1 MGEVCQRAGASTA
14 EGEECREA
22 GAEGCRHGQVYQPL
36 WNGELVSLCL
46 SRCVCVCVH
55 MCVLLSF
62 CVHMCVSLSFCVR
75 MCVCVCMCVCKLHI
89 SVWLFPFQ
97 LHQTKLGLEL
107 ASWHYHSHVIGQRM
121 WAMEQLHWN
130 KRRTDQLVQY
140 RRAVLSSSH
149 STG

>member
-1 MGEVCQRAGASTA
+1 MQQKLKWEKFVREQELQQQRERNAEKLVQKDADMVKYINRFGMVSWSLFVSQGAFVC
-14 EGEECREA
+14 
-22 GAEGCRHGQVYQPL
+22 VYI
-36 WNGELVSLCL
+36 
-46 SRCVCVCVH
+46 CVCH
-55 MCVLLSF
+55 
-62 CVHMCVSLSFCVR
+62 SLFVYVR

-130 KRRTDQLVQY
+130 KHRTDQLVQY